1 MKIAFLHALP
11 FDGRMW
17 ESQLDAFGA
26 EHEVHAPT
34 LYPLGSSFDEWA
46 LGVLQDV
53 PGRVVAVGASMG
65 GYTAGA
71 IARLAPERLEAIV
84 MVGSRADADPPERAP
99 LREEWIRIVREQGP
113 EGLWQ
118 AQAKAFFAPGTPE
131 EIVERGHRV
140 VLEQDPA
147 ALERAIVA
155 IRDRPDST
163 EAVTSGVPL
172 LVVGGDADPLIP
184 PVVEEQLAAASPN
197 GRVEIL
203 EGCGHLPSME
213 RPDEFNG
220 ILSAFL
226 ASL

>member
-11 FDGRMW
+11 FDARMW
-17 ESQLDAFGA
+17 EPQLDTFGA
-26 EHEVHAPT
+26 DHELHAPT
-34 LYPLGSSFDEWA
+34 LYDLGSNVDEWA
-46 LGVLQDV
+46 LGVLKAL
-53 PGRVVAVGASMG
+53 PGRFAAVGASMG
-65 GYTAGA
+65 GYTAA
-71 IARLAPERLEAIV
+71 AVARLAPERLEAIV

-99 LREEWIRIVREQGP
+99 LREEWIRIVREHGG

-118 AQAKAFFAPGTPE
+118 AQAKDFFALGTPP
-131 EIVERGHRV
+131 EIVERAHRV
-140 VLEQDPA
+140 AVEQDPA
-147 ALERAIVA
+147 ALERAVVA

-163 EAVTSGVPL
+163 EAVTSGLPL

-184 PVVEEQLAAASPN
+184 PAVEEQLAAASPN

-226 ASL
+226 SSL